1 MTRLAPIVL
10 TGARLLVL
18 ALGLA
23 TTLVAFRA
31 YRRQR
36 TRYLRDASLGFGLM
50 TVGVFVE
57 GVLYQFVGMGLTE
70 VHLVESL
77 AIAAG
82 FAVLLSSFLR

>member
-1 MTRLAPIVL
+1 MTPALV
-10 TGARLLVL
+10 GARLVVL
-18 ALGLA
+18 ALGVA
-23 TTLVAFRA
+23 TTLLAVRA

-50 TVGVFVE
+50 TVGVFLE
-57 GVLYQFVGMGLTE
+57 GVLYQLVGLGLTE

-82 FAVLLSSFLR
+82 FAVLLVSFVR